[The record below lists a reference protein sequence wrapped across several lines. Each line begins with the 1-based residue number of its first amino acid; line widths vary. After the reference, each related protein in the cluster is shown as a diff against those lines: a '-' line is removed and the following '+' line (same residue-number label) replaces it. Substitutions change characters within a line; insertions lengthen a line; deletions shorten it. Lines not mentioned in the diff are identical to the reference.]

1 MLIHPF
7 KPIWDSESRIL
18 ILGSFPS
25 VKSREEGFYYGHP
38 RNRFWPV
45 MERLF
50 DAELRNTEEKT
61 AFLLS
66 HHIALSDVIAQCD
79 ITKSADASIR
89 NAVPQDLAGII
100 SSSRISAVYEDS
112 SMGISYSC
120 HPHRLRMWHGLWTSY
135 TMNGS
140 KYCLNIWDKVRIYR
154 NIISFAS

>member
-100 SSSRISAVYEDS
+100 SSSRISAVYA
-112 SMGISYSC
+112 
-120 HPHRLRMWHGLWTSY
+120 
-135 TMNGS
+135 NGS
-140 KYCLNIWDKVRIYR
+140 KAAELYR
-154 NIISFAS
+154 RFFDGNIIQLPSTSPANVAWTLDKLYDEWKQILSKHMR

>member
-7 KPIWDSESRIL
+7 RPIWDSESKIL

-45 MERLF
+45 MEMLF
-50 DAELRNTEEKT
+50 DAELGNTEEKT

-89 NAVPQDLAGII
+89 NVVPQDLGGII
-100 SSSRISAVYEDS
+100 ASSKISAVYA
-112 SMGISYSC
+112 
-120 HPHRLRMWHGLWTSY
+120 
-135 TMNGS
+135 NGS
-140 KYCLNIWDKVRIYR
+140 KAAELYR
-154 NIISFAS
+154 RFFDGNIIQLPSTSPANAAWTLDKLCDEWKQILSKHMG

>member
-50 DAELRNTEEKT
+50 DTELRNTEEKT

-89 NAVPQDLAGII
+89 NAVPQDLGRII
-100 SSSRISAVYEDS
+100 ASSKISAVYA
-112 SMGISYSC
+112 
-120 HPHRLRMWHGLWTSY
+120 
-135 TMNGS
+135 NGS
-140 KYCLNIWDKVRIYR
+140 KAAELYR
-154 NIISFAS
+154 RFFDGNIIQLPSTSPANAAWTLDRLCDEWKQILS